1 MLFHLQVSLGT
12 QHQLDSLMTRLVHL
26 LEPLPRLA
34 TDISPVIMNIWR
46 LDMDNR
52 QTKTSWRQVRKI

>member
-12 QHQLDSLMTRLVHL
+12 QRQLDSLMTRLVHL
-26 LEPLPRLA
+26 LDTLPSLA

-52 QTKTSWRQVRKI
+52 RTKTS